1 MQAMKEGK
9 QAETRARLHAVVHG
23 RVQGVSFRYFAWRR
37 AQELELSGYVQNRW
51 DGTVEVVAE
60 GSRPALEEMLAYL
73 RQGPR
78 AAFVTDVDVR
88 WPAPTGNLP
97 PFEVRH

>member
-1 MQAMKEGK
+1 M
-9 QAETRARLHAVVHG
+9 RAVVSG
-23 RVQGVSFRYFAWRR
+23 RVQGVSFRYFTWRR
-37 AQELELSGYVQNRW
+37 AQELGLTGFVQNRW

-60 GSRPALEEMLAYL
+60 GPRPALEELLTYL

-78 AAFVTDVDVR
+78 AAFVTQVDVQ

-97 PFEVRH
+97 SFEVRH